1 MIQMDGSFMD
11 ILRKKEESR
20 FTRNNLSDGKKKL
33 LDSEPSFEVEFPEYS
48 FPDNKE
54 ELPQVIKVMKEKKIP
69 ESQMEDLDKNNND
82 LMLEIVDQ
90 KRSDWI
96 ELIKDIDIYT
106 IRLKMKY
113 ARPRP
118 YEISEEI
125 ESTTDTDDSPSFP
138 SGHAIEAHALAVIL
152 GDKFPD
158 KKEELTKMADKI
170 SLSRLQMGN
179 HYPSDIEVGE
189 KVGKLIADAYLEKN
203 VKKSM
208 TIHKSD
214 ADTVRFI
221 NSLEDKVK
229 PLAELI
235 NLYSKSTEKDPL
247 ENDRRIAQ
255 VLEDFLKI
263 YESNINQVTNL
274 VRGLTTRTGKIKP
287 EKMARAFGGRLL
299 RVFTEVTDE
308 INPRTKEKVRVIRRY
323 NGKDADK
330 IYLEIIRA
338 IPGLSSL
345 GGSISRNQYT
355 KLVNH
360 VKELR
365 KGALDSASMSKML
378 IDRIRKKEYSF
389 NEFNEIEDKLL
400 DMFTEVS
407 IDVSDYKDAEEDVG
421 LESSEVYYKE
431 IFGEDVS
438 SAYDKFV
445 NSLFDSLRFLDR
457 AFTYVRGLLSKLE
470 SGIEELD
477 SETIFEER
485 TKDMTE
491 EERRKIAK
499 PMGMTIDPKLIE
511 ALSNDKQGTDD
522 EIRQVRQTL
531 KMMDDLVDDFDN
543 HEFILADGKSRM
555 QVNFAGKGK
564 NLISSDVD
572 KE

>member
-1 MIQMDGSFMD
+1 MDGSFMD
-11 ILRKKEESR
+11 ILRKKEESK
-20 FTRNNLSDGKKKL
+20 FTRNNLSDGKQKL
-33 LDSEPSFEVEFPEYS
+33 LDSTPSFDVEFPEYS

-54 ELPQVIKVMKEKKIP
+54 ELPEVIKVMKEKKIP
-69 ESQMEDLDKNNND
+69 ESQMKDLDKNNND
-82 LMLEIVDQ
+82 MMLRIADQ
-90 KRSDWI
+90 KRNDWI

-152 GDKFPD
+152 GDKFPE

-170 SLSRLQMGN
+170 SLSRVQMGN

-189 KVGKLIADAYLEKN
+189 KVGKLIADAYLERN

-221 NSLEDKVK
+221 DSLEDKVK
-229 PLAELI
+229 PLAQLI
-235 NLYSKSTEKDPL
+235 NLYSKSNEKDPL
-247 ENDRRIAQ
+247 EDDETISQ
-255 VLEDFLKI
+255 VLENFLKI
-263 YESNINQVTNL
+263 YENNINQVTNL
-274 VRGLTTRTGKIKP
+274 VRGLTTRTGKVRP

-299 RVFTEVTDE
+299 PVFTEITEE
-308 INPRTKEKVRVIRRY
+308 INPRTKEKVLAIRRY
-323 NGKDADK
+323 NGEDADK

-338 IPGLSSL
+338 IPGLSTL
-345 GGSISRNQYT
+345 GGSISRNEYV

-360 VKELR
+360 VKAL
-365 KGALDSASMSKML
+365 KAGALDSISMSKML
-378 IDRIRKKEYSF
+378 IDRIRKKEYSLKGF
-389 NEFNEIEDKLL
+389 KEIEDNLL

-407 IDVSDYKDAEEDVG
+407 IDVSDYKEAEEDLG
-421 LESSEVYYKE
+421 LESMSSENVSPDKPTASEVYYKE

-457 AFTYVRGLLSKLE
+457 AFTYVRGVLSKLE
-470 SGIEELD
+470 SGMEELD
-477 SETIFEER
+477 SQQGMSI
-485 TKDMTE
+485 DTE
-491 EERRKIAK
+491 
-499 PMGMTIDPKLIE
+499 LIE
-511 ALSNDKQGTDD
+511 ALGGDFKQGTDD
-522 EIRQVRQTL
+522 EIREVRQTL

-543 HEFILADGKSRM
+543 HEFILPDGKSRM

-564 NLISSDVD
+564 NLISSDVG

>member
-1 MIQMDGSFMD
+1 MDGSFMD
-11 ILRKKEESR
+11 ILRKKKESR
-20 FTRNNLSDGKKKL
+20 FTRNNLSDGKQKL
-33 LDSEPSFEVEFPEYS
+33 LDSKPSFDVEFPEYS

-54 ELPQVIKVMKEKKIP
+54 ELPQVIKAMKEKKIP

-82 LMLEIVDQ
+82 LMLDIVNE

-158 KKEELTKMADKI
+158 KKEKLTKMADKI

-221 NSLEDKVK
+221 DSLEDKVK

-247 ENDRRIAQ
+247 EDDTSISQ

-274 VRGLTTRTGKIKP
+274 VRGLTTRTGKVKP

-299 RVFTEVTDE
+299 PVFTEITEE
-308 INPRTKEKVRVIRRY
+308 INPRTKEKVLAIRRY

-338 IPGLSSL
+338 IPGLSTL
-345 GGSISRNQYT
+345 GGSISRNKYT

-360 VKELR
+360 VKALR
-365 KGALDSASMSKML
+365 AGALDSASMSKML

-389 NEFNEIEDKLL
+389 DEFNEIEDELL

-407 IDVSDYKDAEEDVG
+407 IDVSDYKDAEEDLG

-445 NSLFDSLRFLDR
+445 SSLFDSLRFLDR

-470 SGIEELD
+470 SGVEELD
-477 SETIFEER
+477 SETLFEER

-491 EERRKIAK
+491 EDRQRLAR
-499 PMGMTIDPKLIE
+499 PTGMSIDLDAFRE
-511 ALSNDKQGTDD
+511 AFGDDFKQGSDD
-522 EIRQVRQTL
+522 DIRQVRQAL
-531 KMMDDLVDDFDN
+531 KMMEDLVDDFDN
-543 HEFILADGKSRM
+543 HEFILDDKKSRVR
-555 QVNFAGKGK
+555 VNIAGKGK
-564 NLISSDVD
+564 NLITSDID

>member
-1 MIQMDGSFMD
+1 MDGSFMD
-11 ILRKKEESR
+11 ILRKKKESR
-20 FTRNNLSDGKKKL
+20 FTRNNLSDGKQKL
-33 LDSEPSFEVEFPEYS
+33 LDSTPSFDVEFPEYS

-54 ELPQVIKVMKEKKIP
+54 ELAQVIKVMKEKKIP
-69 ESQMEDLDKNNND
+69 ESQMKDLDKNNND
-82 LMLEIVDQ
+82 LMLDIVGQ

-221 NSLEDKVK
+221 DSLEDKVK

-247 ENDRRIAQ
+247 ENDASISQ

-308 INPRTKEKVRVIRRY
+308 INPRTKEKVRAIRRY

-330 IYLEIIRA
+330 IYLEIVRA
-338 IPGLSSL
+338 IPGLSTL
-345 GGSISRNQYT
+345 GGSLSRDKYV

-360 VKELR
+360 VKALR
-365 KGALDSASMSKML
+365 AGALDSASMSKML
-378 IDRIRKKEYSF
+378 KDRIRKKEYLF
-389 NEFNEIEDKLL
+389 KDFKEIEDELL

-407 IDVSDYKDAEEDVG
+407 IDVSDYKDAEEDLG
-421 LESSEVYYKE
+421 LESSDVFY
-431 IFGEDVS
+431 GQDVS

-445 NSLFDSLRFLDR
+445 DNLYDSLRFLDR
-457 AFTYVRGLLSKLE
+457 AYTYVRGVLYKLQ
-470 SGIEELD
+470 SNVEELD
-477 SETIFEER
+477 SQQ
-485 TKDMTE
+485 
-491 EERRKIAK
+491 
-499 PMGMTIDPKLIE
+499 GMSIDLDSFRE
-511 ALSNDKQGTDD
+511 AFGDDFKQGSDD
-522 EIRQVRQTL
+522 DIRQVRQAL

-543 HEFILADGKSRM
+543 HEFILADKKSRIR
-555 QVNFAGKGK
+555 VNIAGKGK